1 MSQASISHFFLRAGL
16 AFVFLYAAIGS
27 WTKPDNWIGY
37 FPEWMFS
44 LVPQQL
50 LLTGF
55 SLIEAVLAIWILSGK
70 APRIAGGIAT
80 LLLLGIVVFNSAQFD
95 ILFRDIGLALSSLS
109 YALSQ
114 QKNSNRL

>member
-1 MSQASISHFFLRAGL
+1 MSQNNIAYFFLRAGL

-27 WTKPDNWIGY
+27 WLKPDNWIGY
-37 FPEWMFS
+37 FPEWILS
-44 LVPQQL
+44 LMPHQL

-70 APRIAGGIAT
+70 TPRYAGGIAT

-95 ILFRDIGLALSSLS
+95 ILFRDVGLALCGLS
-109 YALSQ
+109 YALSR
-114 QKNSNRL
+114 QKNSSRL